1 MTIHDVQSRAELNGQ
16 SGLVLSYDEASER
29 YTISVD
35 GGGPVKLKAANVRI
49 EIKSSG
55 DI

>member
-1 MTIHDVQSRAELNGQ
+1 MTIHDVQTRSELNGQ
-16 SGLVLSYDEASER
+16 SGLVLAYDEASER
-29 YTISVD
+29 YTVSVD
-35 GGGPVKLKAANVRI
+35 GGGPVRLKAANVRV